1 MRCTVYLLPL
11 FVLAACSGGGS
22 SSPDAGPDAGDTDTG
37 DPIPLTA
44 VDLLVV
50 IDNTTG
56 SGQEEP
62 ILAAGLYGFASALLD
77 PPPSSTYPAV
87 DDLRVAAITTNM
99 GLSADGESM
108 DDYWP
113 DAVPSS
119 CSSSNG
125 LGDNGRFQDISTASV
140 EFPDGGVLDCPALGT
155 AWAETSADSPNADLP
170 AQAACLA
177 MQGTDGCGWD
187 QQLQSAATALTR
199 EDQTG
204 FIRNEAVLAIVV
216 AANEDDC
223 SLENGPGMFAE
234 EEVADMSLGKV
245 NLACGNHEDHLFTP
259 EYFYETFAA
268 ARGRS
273 DALAFVGIVGVPY
286 AGQTGAA
293 ACQGYGDEIGEC
305 NAQEEMQLVPEES
318 ESGMWFFRRACTR
331 SEGDVQVTDAW
342 PGRRFLELANGYF
355 GADSYI
361 YSHCNADWS
370 PAFDALSTMIA
381 GKLSA
386 P

>member
-1 MRCTVYLLPL
+1 MRSTVYLLPL

-22 SSPDAGPDAGDTDTG
+22 SGPDAGPDAGDTDTG
-37 DPIPLTA
+37 DPVPLTA

-50 IDNTTG
+50 IDNTAG
-56 SGQEEP
+56 SSEEEP

-113 DAVPSS
+113 DNVPSE
-119 CSSSNG
+119 CSG
-125 LGDNGRFQDISTASV
+125 LGGNGRFQDISTASV
-140 EFPDGGVLDCPALGT
+140 EFPDGGSVDCPALGT

-177 MQGTDGCGWD
+177 MQGTGGCGWD
-187 QQLQSAATALTR
+187 QQLQSAATALAR
-199 EDQTG
+199 GDQKE
-204 FIRNEAVLAIVV
+204 FIRDDAVLAIVV

-223 SLENGPGMFAE
+223 SLENGPAMFAE
-234 EEVADMSLGKV
+234 DEIADDYTKW
-245 NLACGNHEDHLFTP
+245 NLACGEHEEHLFTP

-268 ARGRS
+268 ARGRA
-273 DALAFVGIVGVPY
+273 DAVVFVGVVGVPY
-286 AGQTGAA
+286 AEQTGAA
-293 ACQGYGDEIGEC
+293 ACQGYGDQLGDC
-305 NAQEEMQLVPEES
+305 LDQGEMQLVPEES
-318 ESGMWFFRRACTR
+318 ESGTWYFRRACTR

-342 PGRRFLELANGYF
+342 PGRRFVDLANGYF

-361 YSHCNADWS
+361 YSHCNADWT
-370 PAFDALSTMIA
+370 PAFDALSMMIA
-381 GKLSA
+381 GKLA